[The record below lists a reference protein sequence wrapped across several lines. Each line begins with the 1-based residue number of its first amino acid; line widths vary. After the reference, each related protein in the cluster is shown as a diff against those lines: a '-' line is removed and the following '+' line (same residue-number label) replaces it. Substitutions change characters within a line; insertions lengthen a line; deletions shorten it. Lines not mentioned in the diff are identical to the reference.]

1 MLDDDGGDGR
11 EGAFPGA
18 DVVCR
23 GWGVTEGVG
32 GAGDGEVVH
41 FVVED
46 DAGGGDDEL
55 GAKKRVDCRGEGDGE
70 AGVVRGGDVGGALA
84 GDSLVCGSVE
94 RRKYGRD

>member
-23 GWGVTEGVG
+23 GRGIAEGVG
-32 GAGDGEVVH
+32 GPRDGEVVH

-55 GAKKRVDCRGEGDGE
+55 GAKEGVDGRG
-70 AGVVRGGDVGGALA
+70 
-84 GDSLVCGSVE
+84 
-94 RRKYGRD
+94 K